1 MMKIKLYVENMKCKG
16 CENRLIN
23 ALRIYNEIYKVK
35 ANYKKNEV
43 IIIYKN
49 NIPLDKIINTIN
61 DLDFKVV
68 DN

>member
-1 MMKIKLYVENMKCKG
+1 MKCKG

-49 NIPLDKIINTIN
+49 DIPLDKIINTIN